1 MIISAISVFALKCY
15 MESTCEVAIIFIKNI
30 ILDMRLFSGSNKYI
44 LRTSTVSNV
53 FCSYRDKIKSYLQA
67 AISFSFYCQ
76 MDMSVIS
83 NDVID
88 ILTSERDV

>member
-1 MIISAISVFALKCY
+1 
-15 MESTCEVAIIFIKNI
+15 MESTCEVTIIFIKNI
-30 ILDMRLFSGSNKYI
+30 ILDTRLFSGSNKYM

>member
-1 MIISAISVFALKCY
+1 MISAISVFPLKCY

-30 ILDMRLFSGSNKYI
+30 ILDMRLFSGSNRYI

-53 FCSYRDKIKSYLQA
+53 FCSYRDKVKSHLQA